1 MFSRYI
7 GRMGCAFEAHLRWWH
22 QFASIR
28 RDSRKIEQVL
38 VALNINAI
46 VSVSVNEDV
55 DVFDD
60 GRADK

>member
-1 MFSRYI
+1 
-7 GRMGCAFEAHLRWWH
+7 MGCAFEAHLRWWH